1 MEAEETA
8 VDTDPIRNESAQ
20 PKSLSEKTKGW
31 LGVVFDFTKLLYLGI
46 RAKLALFTG
55 ALIALTVVVLSF
67 IDVNQQT
74 EILTQSYEKEAAI
87 SRHYISGLVLELENI
102 SSSLIRVESFRERV
116 KRQSQALRKYRT
128 KVVTQ
133 EEKQVSLF
141 GFKTKLFG
149 VLGKEKKS
157 EIKDTYYSVYL
168 SKSDI
173 EELEKKTHSLLRDPN
188 GLGITDA
195 TYSKLKTLAQVVA
208 VLEADLNEQKGRWDE
223 LHAKER
229 TSEREIQETEA
240 ATESLKDKIEKAR
253 NVLDRSIL
261 ELSLSKQHR
270 KIEELGLDMS
280 QYRIQ
285 TFPVIGNQVK
295 ENLIPSFDT
304 KIFKPDGPVN
314 SDVFFS
320 EIDAHLKDSIRKIL
334 ALDFSQN
341 IRENAYTIGK
351 TELQTLYSPIFRNQN
366 STERAL
372 KMRGTAPDFAK
383 RYVQQDVSVS
393 YQIRDLIPSL
403 KKRIQEL
410 KEKKPPIPPFQDRT
424 YRDLYGRYSKLVQD
438 RDEVFE
444 TFRNEFSEDKKVAA
458 ENAAKPKPGKNKNPK
473 TSFPIQSETDLWI
486 DSLGQARNAALED
499 WIVLRFSQNSGAYQ
513 DYLRNPKE
521 QILAKERYA
530 AIRDW
535 IYSGK
540 SETPTPQLKKLI
552 PDGIIANSRGEAEE
566 ILWGLDSKPLLSE
579 SGEEIASSI
588 LTANL
593 SGISR
598 TLVDR
603 TEGLQ
608 MIRKNRNSAIA
619 TALIICAMSILLAI
633 LISGFVVQKIKR
645 IIFHAQEVG
654 HGNLEVQ
661 FEQGGKDE
669 LGTLT
674 IALNSMVAGLR
685 EREKIKNILGTMI
698 DPVVVSEAMVDLA
711 ALKRGSEKRI
721 TAFFSDVAGFSNIS
735 EKLTSVELA
744 SLLNEYLSAMTL
756 ILKKHEGVLDKYIG
770 DAIVGIFNAPVEVD
784 RHCIKAARA
793 SVEMIETLEK
803 LRQEWRDKKAYIPEA
818 QEMQI
823 RIGLNTGLAKVGF
836 MGTDSISAYTMMG
849 DTVNLAAR
857 LEAAGKDYGVSIL
870 VSESVQHEIQDE
882 FFTRLLDVVRVKGK
896 NEPVRLYELVGR
908 PEKISERIE
917 ASALEFAKG
926 FEAYLNREWSLA
938 QELLESSQITRGTKD
953 KAATL
958 LIERCEE
965 YKQNPPEKTWDGVYT
980 RTHK

>member
-1 MEAEETA
+1 M
-8 VDTDPIRNESAQ
+8 
-20 PKSLSEKTKGW
+20 
-31 LGVVFDFTKLLYLGI
+31 FDFTKILYLGI

-55 ALIALTVVVLSF
+55 ALIALTVIILSS

-133 EEKQVSLF
+133 QEKEVSFF

-157 EIKDTYYSVYL
+157 ETKDTYYSIYL
-168 SKSDI
+168 SKADI
-173 EELEKKTHSLLRDPN
+173 EELEKKTKALLKNPN
-188 GLGITDA
+188 GLAVSDVM
-195 TYSKLKTLAQVVA
+195 YSKLQSVAQQVA
-208 VLEADLNEQKGRWDE
+208 VLESDLNEQKIKWDE
-223 LHAKER
+223 VHSKGGISEKEKH
-229 TSEREIQETEA
+229 SLETTME
-240 ATESLKDKIEKAR
+240 TLKDRIEKTR
-253 NVLDRSIL
+253 KHLDHSIL

-270 KIEELGLDMS
+270 KIEELGLNMS

-285 TFPVIGNQVK
+285 TFPVFSNHAK
-295 ENLIPSFDT
+295 ETLVPSFDT
-304 KIFKPDGPVN
+304 RIFKPEGSINTD
-314 SDVFFS
+314 SFLS
-320 EIDAHLKDSIRKIL
+320 EIDLSLKESIGKIL
-334 ALDFSQN
+334 ALDFSQDTDKN
-341 IRENAYTIGK
+341 TYTIEK
-351 TELQTLYSPIFRNQN
+351 MELQTLYAPIFRNQN

-372 KMRGTAPDFAK
+372 RIRGELPSFTK
-383 RYVQQDVSVS
+383 RYVEQDTRIAS
-393 YQIRDLIPSL
+393 QIRDLIFPL
-403 KKRIQEL
+403 RKRIQEL
-410 KEKKPPIPPFQDRT
+410 KEKKPPVPPFKDKT
-424 YRDLYGRYSKLVQD
+424 YQRLYVQYSKLIQE
-438 RDEVFE
+438 REAEFE
-444 TFRNEFSEDKKVAA
+444 KFKDEFSEDKKEFIETAQKTLKQPTKV
-458 ENAAKPKPGKNKNPK
+458 KNLKV
-473 TSFPIQSETDLWI
+473 SFPIQNEVDTLI
-486 DSLGQARNAALED
+486 DSLGQIRNAGLED
-499 WIVLRFSQNSGAYQ
+499 LIILRFSQNYGIYQ
-513 DYLRNPKE
+513 NYLRDPKE
-521 QILAKERYA
+521 QILAKERWA

-535 IYSGK
+535 VYSGK

-552 PDGIIANSRGEAEE
+552 SDGIIANSRGEAEE
-566 ILWGLDSKPLLSE
+566 ILWNLDSRPLVGKT
-579 SGEEIASSI
+579 GEELSPVL

-603 TEGLQ
+603 TEGLE
-608 MIRKNRNSAIA
+608 MIRENRNSTIG
-619 TALIICAMSILLAI
+619 TALLICALAILLAI

-645 IIFHAQEVG
+645 IILHAQEVG

-674 IALNSMVAGLR
+674 EALNAMVGGLK
-685 EREKIKNILGTMI
+685 EREKIKNILGAMI
-698 DPVVVSEAMVDLA
+698 DPVVISEAMVDLA

-721 TAFFSDVAGFSNIS
+721 TSFFSDVAGFSNIS
-735 EKLTSVELA
+735 EKLTSIELA
-744 SLLNEYLSAMTL
+744 ALLNEYLSAMTL

-784 RHCIKAARA
+784 KHCIKAAQA
-793 SVEMIETLEK
+793 SVDMIETLER
-803 LRQEWRDKKAYIPEA
+803 LRQEWKDKKAYIPEA
-818 QEMQI
+818 QEMKI

-857 LEAAGKDYGVSIL
+857 LEAAAKDYGVNIL
-870 VSESVQHEIQDE
+870 VSESVQHEIKEE

-896 NEPVRLYELVGR
+896 NDPVRLYELVAR
-908 PEKISERIE
+908 HDNVSERIE

-926 FEAYLNREWSLA
+926 FEAYLNREWDLA
-938 QELLESSQITRGTKD
+938 QELLEGSQITRGSKD
-953 KAATL
+953 KAAIL
-958 LIERCEE
+958 LMDRCEE
-965 YKQNPPEKTWDGVYT
+965 YKHKPPEKTWDGVYT

>member
-1 MEAEETA
+1 MASDPTQTETSEGKFFPEKLRKRFA
-8 VDTDPIRNESAQ
+8 FLVDIKN
-20 PKSLSEKTKGW
+20 L
-31 LGVVFDFTKLLYLGI
+31 FYLGI

-55 ALIALTVVVLSF
+55 ALIALTVMILSA
-67 IDVNQQT
+67 IDVHQQT
-74 EILTQSYEKEAAI
+74 AILTQSYEKEAAI
-87 SRHYISGLVLELENI
+87 SRHYIGGLVLELENI

-133 EEKQVSLF
+133 QAKEVSFF

-157 EIKDTYYSVYL
+157 SIKDTYYSVYL
-168 SKSDI
+168 SKADI
-173 EELEKKTHSLLRDPN
+173 EELEKRTKSLLKDPN
-188 GLGITDA
+188 GLAVSDA
-195 TYSKLKTLAQVVA
+195 TYSKLKNMAHQIA
-208 VLEADLNEQKGRWDE
+208 VLEADLNEQKQRWDE
-223 LHAKER
+223 LHSQEK
-229 TSEREIQETEA
+229 TTEREKQDLERGMDN
-240 ATESLKDKIEKAR
+240 LKNGIEKTR
-253 NVLDRSIL
+253 SSLDHSIL
-261 ELSLSKQHR
+261 EIALPKQHR
-270 KIEELGLDMS
+270 KIEELGLNMS

-285 TFPVIGNQVK
+285 TFPVISNQIK
-295 ENLIPSFDT
+295 ENLTPSFDT
-304 KIFKPDGPVN
+304 KIFKPDVSIN
-314 SDVFFS
+314 SNIFLHD
-320 EIDAHLKDSIRKIL
+320 IDANLKDSIAKIL
-334 ALDFSQN
+334 SLDFTQDTDRNS
-341 IRENAYTIGK
+341 YTIGK
-351 TELQTLYSPIFRNQN
+351 MELQTLYSPIFRNQN
-366 STERAL
+366 STERATRL
-372 KMRGTAPDFAK
+372 REELHDFAVH
-383 RYVQQDVSVS
+383 YLQQDAAFAT
-393 YQIRDLIPSL
+393 QIRDLVIPL
-403 KKRIQEL
+403 RKRIQEL
-410 KEKKPPIPPFQDRT
+410 KEKKPPIPPFKDKSFNDLYARYAKLIQDRNAAFE
-424 YRDLYGRYSKLVQD
+424 RF
-438 RDEVFE
+438 RDEH
-444 TFRNEFSEDKKVAA
+444 SEDKKDLVEAA
-458 ENAAKPKPGKNKNPK
+458 QKLKVLKSKHPIPATK
-473 TSFPIQSETDLWI
+473 SYPIQSEADVLI
-486 DSLGQARNAALED
+486 DALGELRNAGLED
-499 WIVLRFSQNSGAYQ
+499 LIVLRFSQTSGDYQ

-521 QILAKERYA
+521 QDLSKERWE
-530 AIRDW
+530 AIREW

-540 SETPTPQLKKLI
+540 SETPTPQLKKLV
-552 PDGIIANSRGEAEE
+552 PHGIIANSRGEAEE
-566 ILWGLDSKPLLSE
+566 ILWNLDSKPLLAD
-579 SGEEIASSI
+579 SGDEVSSLI
-588 LTANL
+588 LSANL

-603 TEGLQ
+603 TEGLE
-608 MIRKNRNSAIA
+608 MIQKNKNSAIGMA
-619 TALIICAMSILLAI
+619 MLICSAAIVLAI

-645 IIFHAQEVG
+645 IIFHAREVG
-654 HGNLEVQ
+654 QGNLEVQ

-674 IALNSMVAGLR
+674 VALNSMVTGLK

-784 RHCIKAARA
+784 KHCLKAARA
-793 SVEMIETLEK
+793 SVEMIETLEA
-803 LRQEWRDKKAYIPEA
+803 LRQDWKAKKVYIPEA

-849 DTVNLAAR
+849 DMVNLAAR

-870 VSESVQHEIQDE
+870 VSESMQHEIKDE

-896 NEPVRLYELVGR
+896 NEPVRLYELIGKPDNV
-908 PEKISERIE
+908 SERLE
-917 ASALEFAKG
+917 ASVLEFTKG

-938 QELLESSQITRGTKD
+938 QELLESSQITRGSKD
-953 KAATL
+953 KAAVL
-958 LIERCEE
+958 LIDRCEE
-965 YKQNPPEKTWDGVYT
+965 YKHNPPEKAWDGVYT

>member
-1 MEAEETA
+1 MDKE
-8 VDTDPIRNESAQ
+8 PIN
-20 PKSLSEKTKGW
+20 PNDFEKQSILQKAKNWFGFV
-31 LGVVFDFTKLLYLGI
+31 LEFTHILYLGI

-55 ALIALTVVVLSF
+55 ALIALTVFILST

-157 EIKDTYYSVYL
+157 SVKDTYYSVYL
-168 SKSDI
+168 SKDDI
-173 EELEKKTHSLLRDPN
+173 AELEKNTKYLLKDPN
-188 GLGITDA
+188 GLGISDSM
-195 TYSKLKTLAQVVA
+195 YSKLLNMAQQVA
-208 VLEADLNEQKGRWDE
+208 VLEADLNEQKQKWDE
-223 LHAKER
+223 LGGKEGGTAKEKLPI
-229 TSEREIQETEA
+229 EQKMEL
-240 ATESLKDKIEKAR
+240 LKTGIEKAR
-253 NVLDRSIL
+253 NQLDHSIL
-261 ELSLSKQHR
+261 ELALPKQHR
-270 KIEELGLDMS
+270 KIEELGLNMS
-280 QYRIQ
+280 QFRIQ
-285 TFPVIGNQVK
+285 TFPVLSNQWK
-295 ENLIPSFDT
+295 ENLTPSFDT
-304 KIFKPDGPVN
+304 RIFKPDGPINGNEILPVVN
-314 SDVFFS
+314 
-320 EIDAHLKDSIRKIL
+320 ANLKDSISKVL
-334 ALDFSQN
+334 SLDFDMESD
-341 IRENAYTIGK
+341 ENAYRVGK
-351 TELQTLYSPIFRNQN
+351 MELQTLYSPIFRNQS
-366 STERAL
+366 STERANTIRNKL
-372 KMRGTAPDFAK
+372 PDFAK
-383 RYVQQDVSVS
+383 RYLQQDANIAKRVTELVG
-393 YQIRDLIPSL
+393 PL
-403 KKRIQEL
+403 KKRISEL
-410 KEKKPPIPPFQDRT
+410 KEKKPPVPPFKDKSFN
-424 YRDLYGRYSKLVQD
+424 DLYSKYSKLIQE
-438 RDEVFE
+438 RETEFE
-444 TFRNEFSEDKKVAA
+444 KFRNEFSEDKKNQEAVAQ
-458 ENAAKPKPGKNKNPK
+458 KIKPGKTKSPK
-473 TSFPIQSETDLWI
+473 EKTFFPIQSDTDLLI
-486 DSLGQARNAALED
+486 DALGEIRNAGLED
-499 WIVLRFSQNSGAYQ
+499 LIVLRFSQNSGAYL
-513 DYLRNPKE
+513 DYLRDPKI
-521 QILAKERYA
+521 QNLTKERWA
-530 AIRDW
+530 AIREW

-552 PDGIIANSRGEAEE
+552 SDGIIANSRGEAEE
-566 ILWGLDSKPLLSE
+566 ILWSLDSKPLLSE
-579 SGEEIASSI
+579 TSEEVSSN
-588 LTANL
+588 LLSANL

-603 TEGLQ
+603 TEGLE

-619 TALIICAMSILLAI
+619 TAMLICAIAILLAI

-661 FEQGGKDE
+661 FEQGGQDE

-674 IALNSMVAGLR
+674 VALNSMVSGLR

-744 SLLNEYLSAMTL
+744 SLLNEYLSAMT
-756 ILKKHEGVLDKYIG
+756 IVLKKHEGVLDKYIG
-770 DAIVGIFNAPVEVD
+770 DAIVGIFNAPVEVEN
-784 RHCIKAARA
+784 HCLKAARA
-793 SVEMIETLEK
+793 SVEMVERLDV
-803 LRQEWRDKKAYIPEA
+803 LREEWKARKAYIQEA
-818 QEMQI
+818 QEMTF

-857 LEAAGKDYGVSIL
+857 LEAAGKDYGVNIL
-870 VSESVQHEIQDE
+870 IGESVQHEIKDE

-896 NEPVRLYELVGR
+896 NEPVKLYELVGR
-908 PEKISERIE
+908 HDKISERIE

-938 QELLESSQITRGTKD
+938 QEFLESSQITRGTKD
-953 KAATL
+953 KAAIN
-958 LIERCEE
+958 LIERCED
-965 YKQNPPEKTWDGVYT
+965 YKLNPPEKTWDGVYT

>member
-1 MEAEETA
+1 MDTNPINPNKFETNP
-8 VDTDPIRNESAQ
+8 VLQKIKQWFGFFIEFSH
-20 PKSLSEKTKGW
+20 
-31 LGVVFDFTKLLYLGI
+31 VLYLGI

-55 ALIALTVVVLSF
+55 TLIAFTVFILST

-149 VLGKEKKS
+149 VLGKEKRS
-157 EIKDTYYSVYL
+157 SVKDTYYSVYL
-168 SKSDI
+168 SKDDI
-173 EELEKKTHSLLRDPN
+173 AELEKNTKYLLKDPN
-188 GLGITDA
+188 GLGISDTM
-195 TYSKLKTLAQVVA
+195 YSKLLKLAQQVA
-208 VLEADLNEQKGRWDE
+208 VLEADLSEQKQKWDE
-223 LHAKER
+223 LVA
-229 TSEREIQETEA
+229 QEG
-240 ATESLKDKIEKAR
+240 ATEKDKLPIEQRMELLKTGIEKAR
-253 NVLDRSIL
+253 NQLDHSIL
-261 ELSLSKQHR
+261 EQALPKQHR
-270 KIEELGLDMS
+270 KIEELGLNMS

-285 TFPVIGNQVK
+285 TFPVLANHGK
-295 ENLIPSFDT
+295 ENLTPSFDT
-304 KIFKPDGPVN
+304 RIFKPDGPINGNEILPVVN
-314 SDVFFS
+314 VD
-320 EIDAHLKDSIRKIL
+320 LKESISRVL
-334 ALDFSQN
+334 SLDFN
-341 IRENAYTIGK
+341 GNAEKNAYTIENM
-351 TELQTLYSPIFRNQN
+351 ELQTLYSPIFRNQS
-366 STERAL
+366 STERANRIRE
-372 KMRGTAPDFAK
+372 KIPDFAK
-383 RYVQQDVSVS
+383 RYLQQDSEISKRIAELVG
-393 YQIRDLIPSL
+393 PL
-403 KKRIQEL
+403 KKRISEL
-410 KEKKPPIPPFQDRT
+410 KEKKPPIPPFKDKSFNN
-424 YRDLYGRYSKLVQD
+424 LYSQYSKLVQE
-438 RDEVFE
+438 RDAAFE
-444 TFRNEFSEDKKVAA
+444 KFRNEFSEDKKNQEATA
-458 ENAAKPKPGKNKNPK
+458 QKIKPGKTKSPK
-473 TSFPIQSETDLWI
+473 ERTFFPIQSDSDLLI
-486 DSLGQARNAALED
+486 DALGEIRNAGLED
-499 WIVLRFSQNSGAYQ
+499 LIILRFSQNSGAYL
-513 DYLRNPKE
+513 DYLRDPKI
-521 QILAKERYA
+521 QSSSKERWG

-540 SETPTPQLKKLI
+540 SETPTPQLKKLVS
-552 PDGIIANSRGEAEE
+552 DGIIANSRGEAEE
-566 ILWGLDSKPLLSE
+566 ILWSLDSKPLLSE
-579 SGEEIASSI
+579 TGDEVSSS
-588 LTANL
+588 LLSANL

-603 TEGLQ
+603 TEGLE
-608 MIRKNRNSAIA
+608 MVRKNRNSAIA
-619 TALIICAMSILLAI
+619 TAMLICAIAILLAI

-661 FEQGGKDE
+661 FEQGGQDE

-674 IALNSMVAGLR
+674 VALNSMVSGLR

-744 SLLNEYLSAMTL
+744 SLLNEYLSAMT
-756 ILKKHEGVLDKYIG
+756 IVLKKHEGVLDKYIG
-770 DAIVGIFNAPVEVD
+770 DAIVGIFNAPVEVED
-784 RHCIKAARA
+784 HCLKAARA
-793 SVEMIETLEK
+793 SVEMIEKLDL
-803 LRQEWRDKKAYIPEA
+803 LRQDWKARKAYIQEA
-818 QEMQI
+818 QEMSF

-857 LEAAGKDYGVSIL
+857 LEAAGKDYGVNIL
-870 VSESVQHEIQDE
+870 IGESVQHEIKDE

-896 NEPVRLYELVGR
+896 NEPVKLYELVGKHD
-908 PEKISERIE
+908 KISERIE
-917 ASALEFAKG
+917 ASALEFSKG

-938 QELLESSQITRGTKD
+938 QELLESSQITRGAKD
-953 KAATL
+953 KAAIL
-958 LIERCEE
+958 LVERCED
-965 YKQNPPEKTWDGVYT
+965 YKLNPPEKTWDGVYT

>member
-1 MEAEETA
+1 MNPNKSGPN
-8 VDTDPIRNESAQ
+8 PILQ
-20 PKSLSEKTKGW
+20 KIKKGFG
-31 LGVVFDFTKLLYLGI
+31 LLIEFSHVFYLGI

-55 ALIALTVVVLSF
+55 TLIAFTVFILST

-149 VLGKEKKS
+149 VLGKEKRS
-157 EIKDTYYSVYL
+157 SVKDTYYSVYL
-168 SKSDI
+168 SKDDI
-173 EELEKKTHSLLRDPN
+173 EELEKNTKYLLKDPN
-188 GLGITDA
+188 GLGISDA
-195 TYSKLKTLAQVVA
+195 MYSKLLKLAQQA
-208 VLEADLNEQKGRWDE
+208 AILEADLNEQKQKWDE
-223 LHAKER
+223 LGA
-229 TSEREIQETEA
+229 QEG
-240 ATESLKDKIEKAR
+240 ATEKDKLPIEQRMELLKSGIEKAR
-253 NVLDRSIL
+253 NQLDHSIL
-261 ELSLSKQHR
+261 ELALPKQHR
-270 KIEELGLDMS
+270 KIEELGLNMS

-285 TFPVIGNQVK
+285 TFPVLTNQWK
-295 ENLIPSFDT
+295 ENLTPSFDT
-304 KIFKPDGPVN
+304 RIFKPDGPINGNEILPVVN
-314 SDVFFS
+314 VD
-320 EIDAHLKDSIRKIL
+320 LKESISRVL
-334 ALDFSQN
+334 SLDF
-341 IRENAYTIGK
+341 RMEAEENAYTIGNM
-351 TELQTLYSPIFRNQN
+351 ELQTLYSPIFRNQS
-366 STERAL
+366 STERAHRIRE
-372 KMRGTAPDFAK
+372 KIPDFTK
-383 RYVQQDVSVS
+383 RYLQQDSEISKRIAELVG
-393 YQIRDLIPSL
+393 PL
-403 KKRIQEL
+403 KKRISEL
-410 KEKKPPIPPFQDRT
+410 KEKKPPIPPFKDKNFNN
-424 YRDLYGRYSKLVQD
+424 LYSKYSKLVQE
-438 RDEVFE
+438 RDAAFE
-444 TFRNEFSEDKKVAA
+444 KFRNEFSEDKKNQEATSQKIKA
-458 ENAAKPKPGKNKNPK
+458 GKTKSPKEKIF
-473 TSFPIQSETDLWI
+473 FPIQSDTDLLI
-486 DSLGQARNAALED
+486 DALGEIRNAGLED
-499 WIVLRFSQNSGAYQ
+499 LIILRFSQNSGAYL
-513 DYLRNPKE
+513 DYLRDPKI
-521 QILAKERYA
+521 QSLSKERWA
-530 AIRDW
+530 AIREW

-552 PDGIIANSRGEAEE
+552 SDGIIANSRGEAEE
-566 ILWGLDSKPLLSE
+566 ILWSLDSKPLLSE
-579 SGEEIASSI
+579 TGDEVSSN
-588 LTANL
+588 LLSANL

-603 TEGLQ
+603 TEGLE

-619 TALIICAMSILLAI
+619 TAMLICAIAILLAI

-654 HGNLEVQ
+654 HGNLEVH
-661 FEQGGKDE
+661 FEQGGQDE

-674 IALNSMVAGLR
+674 EALNSMVYGLR

-744 SLLNEYLSAMTL
+744 SLLNEYLSAMT
-756 ILKKHEGVLDKYIG
+756 IVLKKHGGVLDKYIG
-770 DAIVGIFNAPVEVD
+770 DAIVGIFNAPVEIED
-784 RHCIKAARA
+784 HCLKAARA
-793 SVEMIETLEK
+793 SVEMIEKLDL
-803 LRQEWRDKKAYIPEA
+803 LRQDWKAKKAYIQEA
-818 QEMQI
+818 QEMTF

-857 LEAAGKDYGVSIL
+857 LEAAGKDYGVNIL
-870 VSESVQHEIQDE
+870 IGESVQHEIKDE

-896 NEPVRLYELVGR
+896 NEPVKLYELVGKHD
-908 PEKISERIE
+908 KISERVE
-917 ASALEFAKG
+917 AAALEFSKG

-938 QELLESSQITRGTKD
+938 QELLESSQITRGAKD
-953 KAATL
+953 KAAIL
-958 LIERCEE
+958 LIERCED
-965 YKQNPPEKTWDGVYT
+965 YKLNPPEKTWDGVYT

>member
-1 MEAEETA
+1 MA
-8 VDTDPIRNESAQ
+8 TDPIQSEES
-20 PKSLSEKTKGW
+20 KT
-31 LGVVFDFTKLLYLGI
+31 GVFREQLRKRFGFFINIKNLFYLGI

-55 ALIALTVVVLSF
+55 ALIALTVMILSA
-67 IDVNQQT
+67 IDVHQQT

-87 SRHYISGLVLELENI
+87 SRHYISSLVLELENL

-128 KVVTQ
+128 RVVTQ
-133 EEKQVSLF
+133 ETKQVSFF

-149 VLGKEKKS
+149 VLGKERKS
-157 EIKDTYYSVYL
+157 SIKDTYYSVYL
-168 SKSDI
+168 SKADI
-173 EELEKKTHSLLRDPN
+173 EELEKNTKFLLKDPN
-188 GLGITDA
+188 GLAISDA
-195 TYSKLKTLAQVVA
+195 MYTKLKNMAHLVA
-208 VLEADLNEQKGRWDE
+208 VLEADLNEQKQKWDE
-223 LHAKER
+223 LHSQEKISEKEKQDV
-229 TSEREIQETEA
+229 EHGMDN
-240 ATESLKDKIEKAR
+240 LKNGIEKAR
-253 NVLDRSIL
+253 NHLDHSIL
-261 ELSLSKQHR
+261 ELSLPKQHR
-270 KIEELGLDMS
+270 KIEELGLNMS

-285 TFPVIGNQVK
+285 TFPVISNQIK
-295 ENLIPSFDT
+295 EHLTPSFDT
-304 KIFKPDGPVN
+304 KIFKQDVSIN
-314 SDVFFS
+314 SNIFLND
-320 EIDAHLKDSIRKIL
+320 IDSNLKDSFAKIL
-334 ALDFSQN
+334 SLDFSQDTDQN
-341 IRENAYTIGK
+341 SYTIGK
-351 TELQTLYSPIFRNQN
+351 MELQTLYSPIFRNQS
-366 STERAL
+366 STERANRL
-372 KMRGTAPDFAK
+372 KEELPDFAK
-383 RYVQQDVSVS
+383 RYLQQDAN
-393 YQIRDLIPSL
+393 YAAQIRDLVTPL

-410 KEKKPPIPPFQDRT
+410 KDKKPPLPPFQDKT
-424 YRDLYGRYSKLVQD
+424 FRDLYARYAKLIQE
-438 RDEVFE
+438 RDTKFE
-444 TFRNEFSEDKKVAA
+444 TFRNEFSEDKKDFVEAAQKLKVLKQKHPVKTRVA
-458 ENAAKPKPGKNKNPK
+458 
-473 TSFPIQSETDLWI
+473 FPIQSETDVLI
-486 DSLGQARNAALED
+486 DALGELRNAGLED
-499 WIVLRFSQNSGAYQ
+499 LIVLRFSQSSGNYS
-513 DYLRNPKE
+513 DYLRDPKE
-521 QILAKERYA
+521 QNLSKERWD
-530 AIRDW
+530 AIREW

-552 PDGIIANSRGEAEE
+552 PYGIVANSRGEAEE
-566 ILWGLDSKPLLSE
+566 ILWSLDSKPLLAD
-579 SGEEIASSI
+579 SGDEVSATI
-588 LTANL
+588 LSMNL

-598 TLVDR
+598 TIVDR
-603 TEGLQ
+603 TEGLE
-608 MIRKNRNSAIA
+608 MIQKNKNSAIG
-619 TALIICAMSILLAI
+619 TALLICLAAIIFAV

-645 IIFHAQEVG
+645 IIFHAREVG
-654 HGNLEVQ
+654 QGNLEVH

-669 LGTLT
+669 FGTLT
-674 IALNSMVAGLR
+674 IALNSMVTGLK

-784 RHCIKAARA
+784 KHCLKAAAA
-793 SVEMIETLEK
+793 SVEMIETLER
-803 LRQEWRDKKAYIPEA
+803 LRQEWKARKAYIPEA

-870 VSESVQHEIQDE
+870 VSESVQHEIKDE

-896 NEPVRLYELVGR
+896 NEPVRLYELIGR
-908 PEKISERIE
+908 PDNVSERLE
-917 ASALEFAKG
+917 ASVLEFSKG

-938 QELLESSQITRGTKD
+938 QELLESSQMTRGSKD
-953 KAATL
+953 KAAHL

-965 YKQNPPEKTWDGVYT
+965 YKHNPPEKTWDGVYT

>member
-1 MEAEETA
+1 MA
-8 VDTDPIRNESAQ
+8 TDPIQSEESKTGVFREQLRNR
-20 PKSLSEKTKGW
+20 
-31 LGVVFDFTKLLYLGI
+31 LGLFINLKDLFYLGI

-55 ALIALTVVVLSF
+55 ALIALTVMILSA
-67 IDVNQQT
+67 IDVHQQT

-87 SRHYISGLVLELENI
+87 SRHYISSLVLELENL

-133 EEKQVSLF
+133 ETKEVSFF

-149 VLGKEKKS
+149 VLGKESKS
-157 EIKDTYYSVYL
+157 SIKDTYYSVYL
-168 SKSDI
+168 SKADI
-173 EELEKKTHSLLRDPN
+173 DELEKNTKFLLKDPN
-188 GLGITDA
+188 GLAISDA
-195 TYSKLKTLAQVVA
+195 MYSKLKNMAHQVA
-208 VLEADLNEQKGRWDE
+208 VLEADLNEQKQKWDE
-223 LHAKER
+223 LHSQEKISEKEKQDV
-229 TSEREIQETEA
+229 EHGMDN
-240 ATESLKDKIEKAR
+240 LKNGIEKAR
-253 NVLDRSIL
+253 NHLDHSIL
-261 ELSLSKQHR
+261 ELALPKQHR
-270 KIEELGLDMS
+270 KIEELGLNMS

-285 TFPVIGNQVK
+285 TFPVISNQIK
-295 ENLIPSFDT
+295 ENLAPSFDT
-304 KIFKPDGPVN
+304 KIFKQDVSIN
-314 SDVFFS
+314 SNIFLRD
-320 EIDAHLKDSIRKIL
+320 IDSGLKESFAKIL
-334 ALDFSQN
+334 SLDFSQDTDRN
-341 IRENAYTIGK
+341 SYTIGK
-351 TELQTLYSPIFRNQN
+351 MELQTLYSPIFRNQS
-366 STERAL
+366 STERANRL
-372 KMRGTAPDFAK
+372 REELPEFAK
-383 RYVQQDVSVS
+383 RYLQQDAKSAA
-393 YQIRDLIPSL
+393 QIRDLVVPL

-410 KEKKPPIPPFQDRT
+410 KEKKPPVPPFQDKT
-424 YRDLYGRYSKLVQD
+424 FRDLYARYAKLIEE
-438 RDEVFE
+438 RDTQFE
-444 TFRNEFSEDKKVAA
+444 TFRNEFSEDKKNLVEAAQKLKVLKQKHPSKTTTVA
-458 ENAAKPKPGKNKNPK
+458 
-473 TSFPIQSETDLWI
+473 FPIQSETDVLI
-486 DSLGQARNAALED
+486 DALGELRNAGLED
-499 WIVLRFSQNSGAYQ
+499 LIVLRFSQSSGNYS
-513 DYLRNPKE
+513 DYLRDPKE
-521 QILAKERYA
+521 QSLSKERWA
-530 AIRDW
+530 AIREW

-540 SETPTPQLKKLI
+540 SETPIPQLKKLI
-552 PDGIIANSRGEAEE
+552 PYGIVANSRGEAEE
-566 ILWGLDSKPLLSE
+566 ILWSLDSKPLLVE
-579 SGEEIASSI
+579 SGDEVSSAI
-588 LTANL
+588 LSANL

-603 TEGLQ
+603 TEGLE
-608 MIRKNRNSAIA
+608 MIQKNKNSAIG
-619 TALIICAMSILLAI
+619 TAVVICLAAIVLAI

-645 IIFHAQEVG
+645 IIFHAKEVG

-674 IALNSMVAGLR
+674 IALNSMVTGLK

-784 RHCIKAARA
+784 KHCLKAAQA
-793 SVEMIETLEK
+793 SVEMIETLDR
-803 LRQEWRDKKAYIPEA
+803 LREEWKAKKAYIPEA

-870 VSESVQHEIQDE
+870 VSESVQHEIKDE

-896 NEPVRLYELVGR
+896 NEPVRLYELIGR
-908 PEKISERIE
+908 PDNVSERLE
-917 ASALEFAKG
+917 ASVLEFSKG

-938 QELLESSQITRGTKD
+938 QELLESSQITRGSRD
-953 KAATL
+953 KAAIL

-965 YKQNPPEKTWDGVYT
+965 YKNNPPEKTWDGVYT